1 MAAAELVANPAQR
14 SSFLYFYA
22 REMVGVAFSVDGSV
36 HTPSAGP
43 PVIGHFPIG
52 ATTLLDPHRTGQ
64 LEAATSDTG
73 IVAAARAAGLEISE
87 IAEVH
92 EAARDGNETARDILT
107 ERAEV
112 LGRAVALIADIFNP
126 DHVVL
131 GGQAFTDA
139 PQTLPVVARV
149 IRDTSVTAKRDVR
162 VSRAGSPCSS
172 KQPARSPS
180 TRSTPIRSVLS
191 RSPGT
196 PAAICTYYGDGR
208 DNHVCPS
215 NTHRSQQLMDR
226 LAMGAMTI
234 PTEPVAIPERV
245 RLLAR
250 GAALSCLWANEL
262 GGLTFLA
269 TAADGE
275 DFVIKVGSTQPGDFH
290 ARRGRAPPLGAG
302 VDPGPDG
309 DRPGRGRR
317 PRVARHRCGPSRRC
331 GRAKCSGPA
340 VARRSRDRGAR
351 SGGTARDARLAA
363 GPGCPWEW
371 SVTNRI
377 AGAAE
382 RAITVPDHL
391 REAPPPDRLVVCHGD
406 ACCPNTLMGDGGR
419 WVAHVDLTRPDP
431 RACTASAIPRRS
443 MLGCRNRVGSR
454 FSRWCG
460 GSTR

>member
-1 MAAAELVANPAQR
+1 LPARPRVADVHVTTPAHALSDRPAAQVLRAVRLSAPVFRDEIAESTGLSISTVNRQVGALLKAGLIRERGDLAPAGAVGRPRLPVEVSVAEHLTIGVHIGYKVTSITAHDLLHRVVGAISVPTPADAGAENALTALAHSVAGFLSRWRNREIRWVGVALGGRVHDGGVVDHPRLGWSQAEVGRIFAQTLGYPVSVASHVEAMAAAELVANPAQR

-162 VSRAGSPCSS
+162 VSRAGVTV
-172 KQPARSPS
+172 QQQ
-180 TRSTPIRSVLS
+180 
-191 RSPGT
+191 
-196 PAAICTYYGDGR
+196 AA
-208 DNHVCPS
+208 
-215 NTHRSQQLMDR
+215 
-226 LAMGAMTI
+226 GA
-234 PTEPVAIPERV
+234 VSLDAIY
-245 RLLAR
+245 
-250 GAALSCLWANEL
+250 
-262 GGLTFLA
+262 
-269 TAADGE
+269 AD
-275 DFVIKVGSTQPGDFH
+275 
-290 ARRGRAPPLGAG
+290 PLGA
-302 VDPGPDG
+302 
-309 DRPGRGRR
+309 
-317 PRVARHRCGPSRRC
+317 
-331 GRAKCSGPA
+331 
-340 VARRSRDRGAR
+340 
-351 SGGTARDARLAA
+351 L
-363 GPGCPWEW
+363 
-371 SVTNRI
+371 
-377 AGAAE
+377 
-382 RAITVPDHL
+382 AIT
-391 REAPPPDRLVVCHGD
+391 G
-406 ACCPNTLMGDGGR
+406 
-419 WVAHVDLTRPDP
+419 
-431 RACTASAIPRRS
+431 
-443 MLGCRNRVGSR
+443 
-454 FSRWCG
+454 
-460 GSTR
+460 